1 MDFKSL
7 EQLITETGAQK
18 GIDPT
23 IIIDDISDILKIK
36 YGISIIEKERDL
48 IDEVKTKVITKLYNL
63 ENHSCAS
70 NLNLAKTFKLD
81 LLEGDYINSALDELQ
96 LEGVVRSTKSEIKL
110 TKEGVMKFKEFYGE
124 I

>member
-1 MDFKSL
+1 MPAPKF
-7 EQLITETGAQK
+7 G
-18 GIDPT
+18 
-23 IIIDDISDILKIK
+23 KIK

-48 IDEVKTKVITKLYNL
+48 IDEVKTKVTTKLYNL

-70 NLNLAKTFKLD
+70 NLNLPKTFKLD
-81 LLEGDYINSALDELQ
+81 LLEGDYLNLALDELQ

-110 TKEGVMKFKEFYGE
+110 TKEGIMKFKEFYGE